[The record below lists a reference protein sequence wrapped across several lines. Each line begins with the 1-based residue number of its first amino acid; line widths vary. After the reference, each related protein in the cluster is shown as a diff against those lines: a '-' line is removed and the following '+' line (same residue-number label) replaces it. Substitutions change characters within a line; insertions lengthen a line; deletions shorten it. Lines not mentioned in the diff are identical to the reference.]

1 MKAKLNEEE
10 KTYNSIEEYIHEW
23 YDILSG
29 PLPRPPG
36 VGLDPGLL
44 PAPKSQPP

>member
-23 YDILSG
+23 DNIRTDLEKITEFNQ
-29 PLPRPPG
+29 L
-36 VGLDPGLL
+36 
-44 PAPKSQPP
+44 